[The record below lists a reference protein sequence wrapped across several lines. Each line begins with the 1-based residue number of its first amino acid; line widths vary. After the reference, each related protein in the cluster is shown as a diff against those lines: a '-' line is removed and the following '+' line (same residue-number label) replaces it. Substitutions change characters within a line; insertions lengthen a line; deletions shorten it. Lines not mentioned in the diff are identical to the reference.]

1 MHAETATDTDV
12 AFVPATFELLPM
24 LTVAENVALPV
35 CLTGI
40 EPDPV
45 WIGAVL
51 RVVELDG
58 DGALRTLRRIA
69 AELGIAVVL
78 TADDAA

>member
-1 MHAETATDTDV
+1 MHAETATDTDI

-24 LTVAENVALPV
+24 LTVAENV
-35 CLTGI
+35 
-40 EPDPV
+40 
-45 WIGAVL
+45 
-51 RVVELDG
+51 
-58 DGALRTLRRIA
+58 ALRTLRRIA